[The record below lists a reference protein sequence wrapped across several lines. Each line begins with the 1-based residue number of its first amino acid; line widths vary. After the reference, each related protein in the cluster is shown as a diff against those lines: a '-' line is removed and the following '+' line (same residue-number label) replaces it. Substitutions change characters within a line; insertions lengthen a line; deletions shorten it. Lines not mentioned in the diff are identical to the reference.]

1 MKEVRVQL
9 IRMRIINGGAS
20 YYSFEMPGKNYEMVR
35 NIIKLADAKP
45 KSYSKLLKH
54 NSM

>member
-1 MKEVRVQL
+1 MKKVRVQL

-20 YYSFEMPGKNYEMVR
+20 YYSFKMSVKNYEMAR
-35 NIIKLADAKP
+35 NIIKLVDAKP

-54 NSM
+54 NLM